1 MRYRYFLKTGSEEGI
16 VLVLTLLILA
26 IITAMV
32 VEFAYGV
39 YTTTSALYNWRDSQ
53 RLSFVAKSGT
63 SVAVNLISSYAGYA
77 NVLVGNDLYK
87 YLGRQIPLENVS
99 EGFKGRLIIEADDEN
114 SKFNL
119 NSINRIELDG
129 TRQSYE
135 AFKRLLGFLGLDETI
150 ADRIAYWTDPSKEP
164 GLANTENVTK
174 NGFMESVDE
183 LLLIKGIDQK
193 TYEKLLPYVTVYSYS
208 GINNMLDPS
217 VNVNTASIPV
227 IMCLANIS
235 KESAQTLVNQRELKP
250 FGSVGEAANIGIN
263 LSPEFFTAT
272 TPKNF
277 RITSIGEENKIR
289 RVIESVIRIDG
300 GNTVLYWQET

>member
-1 MRYRYFLKTGSEEGI
+1 MRCRSLLRTGSEKGI
-16 VLVLTLLILA
+16 VLVLTLMILA

-63 SVAVNLISSYAGYA
+63 AVAVNLISSYS
-77 NVLVGNDLYK
+77 NPLIGNDLYK

-114 SKFNL
+114 SKLNL

-135 AFKRLLGFLGLDETI
+135 AFKRLLRFLGLDETI
-150 ADRIAYWTDPSKEP
+150 ADRVAYWIDPSKEP

-183 LLLIKGIDQK
+183 LLLIKGIDRK

-208 GINNMLDPS
+208 GPNNMLDPS
-217 VNVNTASIPV
+217 INVNTAAIPV
-227 IMCLANIS
+227 IIAVANIS
-235 KESAQTLVNQRELKP
+235 KTTAETLVNQRDLKP
-250 FGSVGEAANIGIN
+250 FSSVGEAANIGIN
-263 LSPEFFTAT
+263 LSPEFFTAAP
-272 TPKNF
+272 PKNF

-289 RVIESVIRIDG
+289 RVIGSVIRIDA
-300 GNTVLYWQET
+300 GNKILYWQEM